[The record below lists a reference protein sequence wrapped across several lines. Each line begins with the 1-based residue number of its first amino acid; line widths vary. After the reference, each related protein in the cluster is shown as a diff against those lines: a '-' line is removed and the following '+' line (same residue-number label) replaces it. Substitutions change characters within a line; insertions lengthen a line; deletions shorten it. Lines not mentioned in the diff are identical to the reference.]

1 MKDLYI
7 LGAGGH
13 AKEVYFLADRIGKW
27 NIKGMLDLKPAKPII
42 IASKEVPVFPESMLD
57 DLNSE
62 NVCLVIGIASS
73 VNILKNMVSR
83 YRERFEF
90 PNLIDPSVV
99 SCLVNIE
106 IGVGNVI
113 APNNTI
119 TTALKVGSYN
129 VFNIGSIVHHDVII
143 GDYNIF
149 GPSVNISGGVE
160 IGDRNYFGV
169 KSTVLQY
176 LKVGNNN
183 LIGAASL
190 VTKDLESD
198 TTVLGVPAKEYKK

>member
-27 NIKGMLDLKPAKPII
+27 NIKGMLDLKADKPII
-42 IASKEVPVFPESMLD
+42 IASKEIPVFPESILD
-57 DLNSE
+57 KLNCE
-62 NVCLVIGIASS
+62 NVCLVIGIAGS
-73 VNILKNMVSR
+73 VNILKKMVSS
-83 YRERFEF
+83 YCQKFEF

-99 SCLVNIE
+99 SCLENIE

-119 TTALKVGSYN
+119 TTALKIGSYN

-160 IGDRNYFGV
+160 IGDYNYFGV

-176 LKVGNNN
+176 LKIGNNN

-190 VTKDLESD
+190 VTKGLAS
-198 TTVLGVPAKEYKK
+198 

>member
-27 NIKGMLDLKPAKPII
+27 NIKGMLDIKAAEPVI
-42 IASKEVPVFPESMLD
+42 IASKEVPVFPESILD
-57 DLNSE
+57 EMDSE
-62 NVCLVIGIASS
+62 NVCLVIGIAGS
-73 VNILKNMVSR
+73 VKILKKMVIL

-99 SCLVNIE
+99 SCLENIKM
-106 IGVGNVI
+106 GVGNVI

-119 TTALKVGSYN
+119 TTALQIGSFN
-129 VFNIGSIVHHDVII
+129 VFNIGGVVHHDVVI

-149 GPSVNISGGVE
+149 GPSVNISGGVQ
-160 IGDRNYFGV
+160 IGDCNYFGV

-176 LKVGNNN
+176 LKLGDNN

-190 VTKDLESD
+190 VTKDLESNL
-198 TTVLGVPAKEYKK
+198 TVIGVPAKEHKK